1 MGSAAESGKGWK
13 GLGLLPPPYLPL
25 LWVGPWGPR
34 DHLGQTVLPYH
45 EHVESWG
52 NVQLV
57 VRRGGEVG
65 LGHEVG
71 RGMRKNQSMLT
82 FIARDQRPAFGLE
95 VGRDDVAEAMG

>member
-1 MGSAAESGKGWK
+1 MGSAAKSGKGWK

-71 RGMRKNQSMLT
+71 SGMRKNQSMLT

>member
-57 VRRGGEVG
+57 VHRGGEVG

-71 RGMRKNQSMLT
+71 SGMRKNQSMLT